1 MAIKVGMVSLGCPK
15 NQMDA
20 ELMLARLE
28 EAGYEITA
36 ESGLADVVIVNTCGF
51 IEDAKKESIENILE
65 FAQLKK
71 EGRIK
76 KILVTGC
83 LAQRYQQELVQE
95 LPECDGVLG
104 LGANA
109 DIVEAVEQV
118 TQDVAFYRFPSR
130 DSWVLEGSR
139 LLTTPHFFA
148 YLRIADGCDNR
159 CTYCAIPLIRGNLRS
174 RELEGLVSEATALA
188 ETGVKELVLVA
199 QDTTVYGRD
208 LYGEPRLPELLRR
221 LCRIDGLRWI
231 RLLYCYPEHIFEELL
246 DVMATEEKVLPYM
259 DLPLQHVSG
268 HILKAMHRPGDRE
281 SLLALIAHLRE
292 RVPGIVLRTTL
303 MTGFPGETE
312 EDFEELCSFV
322 QKAQFQ
328 RLGCFAFSPEEG
340 TPAAKLPDQ
349 IPEDVKQRRRDI
361 VMEEQQR
368 VSDRYN
374 EQQIGK
380 TVTVLVESYDRY
392 AECWF
397 GRSEAD
403 APDIDGKVFFAAPAG
418 TVQPGDMRRIRI
430 TDTMDWD
437 LMGEMVDE
445 SAE

>member
-174 RELEGLVSEATALA
+174 RELEGLVSEATALVQ
-188 ETGVKELVLVA
+188 TGVKELVLVA

-231 RLLYCYPEHIFEELL
+231 RLLYCYPEHISEELL

-312 EDFEELCSFV
+312 EDFEELCRFV
-322 QKAQFQ
+322 QEAQFQ

-349 IPEDVKQRRRDI
+349 LPEDVKQRRRDI

-368 VSDRYN
+368 ISDRYN

-418 TVQPGDMRRIRI
+418 TVQPGDMRRIKI

-437 LMGEMVDE
+437 LMGEIVDE

>member
-1 MAIKVGMVSLGCPK
+1 M
-15 NQMDA
+15 
-20 ELMLARLE
+20 
-28 EAGYEITA
+28 
-36 ESGLADVVIVNTCGF
+36 IVNTCGF
-51 IEDAKKESIENILE
+51 IEDAKKESIDNILE

-71 EGRIK
+71 EGQIK

-109 DIVEAVEQV
+109 DIVEAVQQV
-118 TQDVAFYRFPSR
+118 TADETFYRFPSR

-174 RELEGLVSEATALA
+174 RELEGLVSEATALVQ
-188 ETGVKELVLVA
+188 TGVKELVLVA

-208 LYGEPRLPELLRR
+208 LYGESRLPELLRR

-231 RLLYCYPEHIFEELL
+231 RLLYCYPEHISEELL

-268 HILKAMHRPGDRE
+268 HILRAMHRPGDRE
-281 SLLALIAHLRE
+281 SLTALIAHLRE

-312 EDFEELCSFV
+312 EDFEELCAFV
-322 QKAQFQ
+322 QEARFQ
-328 RLGCFAFSPEEG
+328 RLGCFSFSPEEG
-340 TPAAKLPDQ
+340 TPAATMPGQ
-349 IPEDVKQRRRDI
+349 VPEDVKQRRRDI
-361 VMEEQQR
+361 LMEEQQR

-374 EQQIGK
+374 ESMIGK

-403 APDIDGKVFFAAPAG
+403 APDIDGKVFFMAPAG
-418 TVQPGDMRRIRI
+418 GVQPGDMRRVRI

>member
-188 ETGVKELVLVA
+188 QSGVKELVLVA

-231 RLLYCYPEHIFEELL
+231 RLLYCYPEHISEELL

-312 EDFEELCSFV
+312 EDFEELCQFV
-322 QKAQFQ
+322 KEAQFQ
-328 RLGCFAFSPEEG
+328 RLGCFTFSPEEG
-340 TPAAKLPDQ
+340 TPAAKLPEQ
-349 IPEDVKQRRRDI
+349 IPEDVKQHRRDI

-418 TVQPGDMRRIRI
+418 TVQPGDMRRIKI

-437 LMGEMVDE
+437 LMGEIVDE

>member
-28 EAGYEITA
+28 QAGYEITA

-188 ETGVKELVLVA
+188 QTGVKELVLVA

-231 RLLYCYPEHIFEELL
+231 RLLYCYPEHISEELL

-281 SLLALIAHLRE
+281 SLTALIAHLRE

-312 EDFEELCSFV
+312 EDFGELCRFV
-322 QKAQFQ
+322 KEVQFQ

-403 APDIDGKVFFAAPAG
+403 APDIDGKVFFPAPAG
-418 TVQPGDMRRIRI
+418 TVHPGDMRRIKI

>member
-188 ETGVKELVLVA
+188 QTGVKELVLVA

-231 RLLYCYPEHIFEELL
+231 RLLYCYPEHISEELL

-312 EDFEELCSFV
+312 EDFEELCQFV
-322 QKAQFQ
+322 KEAQFQ

-340 TPAAKLPDQ
+340 TPAAKLPEQ

-418 TVQPGDMRRIRI
+418 TVQPGDMRRIKI